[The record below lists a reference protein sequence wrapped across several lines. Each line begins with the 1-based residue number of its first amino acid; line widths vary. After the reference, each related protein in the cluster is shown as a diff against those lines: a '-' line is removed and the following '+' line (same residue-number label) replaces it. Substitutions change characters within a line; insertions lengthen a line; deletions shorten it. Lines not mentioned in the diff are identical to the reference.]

1 MTKWDQGR
9 YDAAYA
15 KLCDEALSIQERRG
29 SGGDMIN
36 HVITLLAAP
45 AMRGCSILPLAAAP
59 ASKARRSFFD
69 RMTSSGRRLGTC
81 NSADCPG
88 RLHIRR

>member
-29 SGGDMIN
+29 SSEDVIN
-36 HVITLLAAP
+36 HVITLLATP
-45 AMRGCSILPLAAAP
+45 AYAGCSILPLSSRQP
-59 ASKARRSFFD
+59 RKHGRSILD
-69 RMTSSGRRLGTC
+69 RMTSSGRRLG
-81 NSADCPG
+81 DLRIG
-88 RLHIRR
+88 RIDRRLRIRR